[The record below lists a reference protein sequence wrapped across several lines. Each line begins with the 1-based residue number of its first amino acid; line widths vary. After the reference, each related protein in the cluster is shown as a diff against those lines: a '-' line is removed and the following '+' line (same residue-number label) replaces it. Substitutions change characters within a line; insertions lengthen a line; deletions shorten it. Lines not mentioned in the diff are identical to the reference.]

1 MVPFDLKRAV
11 VLTIFGA
18 SFAWLN
24 SRNPTP
30 EHGTASD
37 PPGREA
43 RPHLVDPAVAIT
55 PLHEW
60 RPRNNAPPAR
70 ARNVFA
76 FSAAAPKTDV
86 TAKRPV
92 ESAPPEVPTQPPPVP
107 FPFKLVGLGEDA
119 SPSGSVRTAVISGS
133 EQLFVVRDG
142 EMVTS
147 RYRVASISPDRVELT
162 DLETGSIVR
171 LMFK

>member
-11 VLTIFGA
+11 ILAVFGA

-24 SRNPTP
+24 SRNATP
-30 EHGTASD
+30 DHSTASD
-37 PPGREA
+37 PLVREA
-43 RPHLVDPAVAIT
+43 RPHLAEPAVTIT

-60 RPRNNAPPAR
+60 RPRNAAPPAR

-76 FSAAAPKTDV
+76 FNAAAPKSYIA
-86 TAKRPV
+86 AKRPV
-92 ESAPPEVPTQPPPVP
+92 DSTPPAVPPQPLPVP
-107 FPFKLVGLGEDA
+107 LPFRLVGLAEDA
-119 SPSGSVRTAVISGS
+119 SPSGPVRTAVISGS

-147 RYRVASISPDRVELT
+147 RYRVASISPDRVELA
-162 DLETGSIVR
+162 DLETGITVR